1 MNRNYYEFIET
12 DGVKLFTIVNLPAE
26 GDKFPVVFMR
36 TPYATKEE
44 TQTYEEIVSDCARIH
59 KAWIDNGYAIVYQHC
74 RGCGK
79 STGEFIPFIYE
90 ENDGKALHAWLK
102 KQPFYDEKVFVKG
115 SSYDARVNYYAK
127 PFGNHIKGAVLN
139 VMNTELYDFM
149 YVNGHFKKFFA
160 NWFTGVYKSNMHVNK
175 NLTDETRNTR
185 PYTNYTKVVFGEE
198 IKTFDNY
205 ILHPNRNDEFYNQPA
220 GDGFIKTVYNDIDFP
235 VLYQTAYYDTF
246 YEPMI
251 NMWRKKDKK
260 DNCAFVVSACG
271 HAEVFPEN
279 AIVFPN
285 GKRVDKYGDLQE
297 IEWFNYIL
305 GKNES
310 PVKLGTI
317 TYYSLFENVWKEGD
331 FIPEKEIE
339 VAFENKE
346 LTYTYNPL
354 CPTVF
359 ATDTSGCLPQEKIE
373 KDDVVTIYT
382 EEFTED
388 TIICGNMKAELSVKS
403 NCKDTAFYLRLS
415 IVKDEGDYYLKDTI
429 KSILFD
435 NKKYKPNTFITL
447 NFEFENISIL
457 VKKGE
462 KLRLDVSSA
471 NNDKFYPHSNTK
483 GLFSKQKKT
492 KIATNTI
499 DFGSS
504 KLILPIK

>member
-1 MNRNYYEFIET
+1 MAYNYYEFIEVN
-12 DGVKLFTIVNLPAE
+12 GAKLFTIINLPE
-26 GDKFPVVFMR
+26 KDKKFPIVFMR
-36 TPYATKEE
+36 TPYAGKEE
-44 TQTYEEIVSDCARIH
+44 TQTYEEIVEDCARIH
-59 KAWIDNGYAIVYQHC
+59 KPWLDNGYAIVYQHC

-90 ENDGKALHAWLK
+90 ENDGKALHNWLK
-102 KQPFYDEKVFVKG
+102 TQSFYNEQVFVKG

-127 PFGNHIKGAVLN
+127 PFYKHIKGAVLN

-149 YVNGHFKKFFA
+149 YINGNLKKFFP
-160 NWFTGVYKSNMHVNK
+160 NWFTGLYKSNLHVNK

-185 PYTNYTKVVFGEE
+185 PYTNYTKVVLGE
-198 IKTFDNY
+198 KVKSFDNY
-205 ILHPNRNDEFYNQPA
+205 ILHPDRNDDFYNKPE

-235 VLYQTAYYDTF
+235 VLYQTAYYDMF

-251 NMWRKKDKK
+251 KMWRKKTKK

-317 TYYSLFENVWKEGD
+317 SYYSLFENVWKEGD

-339 VAFENKE
+339 IALGKDV

-354 CPTVF
+354 CPTNF
-359 ATDTSGCLPQEKIE
+359 STEMSGCLPQEKID
-373 KDDVVTIYT
+373 KYDVVTVYT
-382 EEFTED
+382 EEFNED
-388 TIICGNMKAELSVKS
+388 TIVCGNIKAKLKVKS

-415 IVKDEGDYYLKDTI
+415 IVKDNGDYCLKDTI

-435 NKKYKPNTFITL
+435 NKKYKPNTFIDL
-447 NFEFENISIL
+447 NFEFDCISMLI
-457 VKKGE
+457 KKGE
-462 KLRLDVSSA
+462 KLRLDVASA
-471 NNDKFYPHSNTK
+471 YNDKFYPHSNTK

-492 KIATNTI
+492 KIATNTV
-499 DFGSS
+499 DFASS
-504 KLILPIK
+504 NLVLPIK